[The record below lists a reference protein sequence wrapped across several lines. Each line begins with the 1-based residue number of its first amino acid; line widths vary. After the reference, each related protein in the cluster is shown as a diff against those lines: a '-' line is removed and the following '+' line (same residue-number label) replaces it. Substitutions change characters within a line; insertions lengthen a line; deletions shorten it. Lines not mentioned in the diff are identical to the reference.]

1 MGKDHKQE
9 SDEMMFM
16 PIGMS
21 IGIAIGTAIGA
32 ALDNIPLYMC
42 IGLSIG
48 VGIGAVI
55 DSIRN
60 KKTNEDIKNKDE
72 ESGKCEQEK

>member
-9 SDEMMFM
+9 PDEIQYM

-21 IGIAIGTAIGA
+21 IGIGIGTAIGA
-32 ALDNIPLYMC
+32 ALDNIPVYMC

-48 VGIGAVI
+48 MGVGAVI
-55 DSIRN
+55 DLVRN
-60 KKTNEDIKNKDE
+60 KKANKDTKNEDEDRSE
-72 ESGKCEQEK
+72 ERK